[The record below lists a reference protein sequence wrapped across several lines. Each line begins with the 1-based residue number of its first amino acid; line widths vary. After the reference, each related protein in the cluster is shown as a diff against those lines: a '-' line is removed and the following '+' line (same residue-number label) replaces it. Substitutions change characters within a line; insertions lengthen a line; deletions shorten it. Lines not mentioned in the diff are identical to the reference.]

1 MQKANRARIT
11 MEVDSVGK
19 QCVVEVC
26 SRTVSKSIFRFGNL
40 ILKLDNL
47 VNKTKIK
54 NHDRNASHGC
64 NIATKPLLRPV
75 IFFVLNKKSSRLDN
89 NNSTQSEIRYD
100 RRPPAELKVPSK
112 LSVQNPVGTLY
123 EIIFV
128 LNANF
133 YENINAHY

>member
-26 SRTVSKSIFRFGNL
+26 SRTVSKSKFRFGNL

-75 IFFVLNKKSSRLDN
+75 IFFVSTKKVLDSTITTQLSR
-89 NNSTQSEIRYD
+89 
-100 RRPPAELKVPSK
+100 K
-112 LSVQNPVGTLY
+112 LGMTDVHQRS
-123 EIIFV
+123 
-128 LNANF
+128 
-133 YENINAHY
+133 